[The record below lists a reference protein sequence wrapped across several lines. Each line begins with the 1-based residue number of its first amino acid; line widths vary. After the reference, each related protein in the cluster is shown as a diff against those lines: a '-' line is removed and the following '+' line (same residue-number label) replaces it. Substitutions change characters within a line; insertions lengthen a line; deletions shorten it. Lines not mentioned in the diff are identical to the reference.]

1 MLSPHPRR
9 ARRRLCALPFQ
20 GVQEFRHAGS
30 EHRVCHIQGPTHH
43 PKHDV
48 RLLCL
53 EKDSRSQYPR
63 EARISAYTHTPPW
76 EGGWRGKAASYL
88 HPLSDEVV
96 QPPRVDIV
104 VLEALGL
111 QKVNEILHSGPEV
124 TPDGQFLQSH
134 YHVPGETQ
142 DWFPRLPTVPGKFG
156 ICFFQCV

>member
-1 MLSPHPRR
+1 MSHLPSMPPPHPRR
-9 ARRRLCALPFQ
+9 ARRELCALPFQ

-30 EHRVCHIQGPTHH
+30 EHRIRHIQGPTHY
-43 PKHDV
+43 PEHDV

-53 EKDSRSQYPR
+53 EKDSRLVPTGSTDLCMH
-63 EARISAYTHTPPW
+63 THPAL
-76 EGGWRGKAASYL
+76 GGAVRAASYL

-124 TPDGQFLQSH
+124 TPDGQFL
-134 YHVPGETQ
+134 
-142 DWFPRLPTVPGKFG
+142 
-156 ICFFQCV
+156 